1 MLLIPKDSDELP
13 FTMWVKEI
21 IDECMASSE
30 ERGMVYTR
38 AAQYF
43 YMGTSS
49 AAAAIYNKTG
59 PFIKRLAGFLMQ
71 PTDVRFQILFDSGE
85 SDESLLTRAQLIGEK
100 LSADYRQSDSDIA
113 FSEAVVWSLVNGT
126 YFLKHIPYDLGFKL
140 HNVHPQ
146 NIGVLSETTLDID
159 EQEAFVHVSYPTVS
173 KVRSKLDEM
182 NHPRKKEIM
191 AKILEARRTERD
203 EEEPTYFHQ
212 MVVGGLQPLGDVGA
226 NPTAA
231 GVVNVFPVPTPW
243 RPQRKLAPTVKH
255 CEVWLKDRDR
265 DGDYTCIQAIY
276 GAEPIIIEGDD
287 TRRNIGKIPGHHPFV
302 KVQSI
307 PTPGYFWGRSVIADV
322 QMLQDVLNKRL
333 RDLKVMWDR
342 NVNAP
347 QVFSG
352 FTSVTEEEYFKI
364 INEGGFLND
373 PNPNAKASKL
383 VEPPPEHYL
392 EELSFLFKLFD
403 EASGFSPV
411 MSGQGEPGVR
421 AGVHAQTL
429 VRTSSP
435 NLIDQAARIERQLA
449 QSGFLSL
456 RLMQAMDP
464 SIYTTDKG
472 TEFTLEDLP
481 EPFQV
486 QVDSHSAS
494 PAFAEDNRQL
504 AIALAR
510 AGAVDSEDL
519 IHMLHPPGAE
529 LLLARLRQRQ
539 KAQAQAAQQEKQE
552 GLLRDVL
559 HLPDRGQMHRKQG
572 GGGGRGK

>member
-1 MLLIPKDSDELP
+1 MLLIPEDSKELP
-13 FTMWVKEI
+13 FTEWVKEV
-21 IDECMASSE
+21 IDECMASSD

-38 AAQYF
+38 AAQY
-43 YMGTSS
+43 YYLGTTS
-49 AAAAIYNKTG
+49 AAAAIYNKIR
-59 PFIKRLAGFLMQ
+59 PFINRLAGFLMQ

-85 SDESLLTRAQLIGEK
+85 SDESVLTRAQLVGEK
-100 LSADYRQSDSDIA
+100 LSADYRQSDSDITFA
-113 FSEAVVWSLVNGT
+113 EACVWSLVNGCQL
-126 YFLKHIPYDLGFKL
+126 LKHIPYDLGFKL
-140 HNVHPQ
+140 APVHPQ
-146 NIGVLSETTLDID
+146 NFGVLSETTLDLD
-159 EQEAFVHVSYPTVS
+159 EQEAFCHVSYPTVS
-173 KVRSKLDEM
+173 KVRSMLEEQ
-182 NHPRKKEIM
+182 NHPKRVEIM
-191 AKILEARRTERD
+191 EKILEGRRTERD

-226 NPTAA
+226 TPAAA

-243 RPQRKLAPTVKH
+243 RPQRKLAPTVKF
-255 CEVWLKDRDR
+255 CELWIKDRKR
-265 DGDYTCIQAIY
+265 DGDYTTIQAVY

-287 TRRNIGKIPGHHPFV
+287 TRRNIGKVPGHQPFV
-302 KVQSI
+302 KIQSQ
-307 PTPGYFWGRSVIADV
+307 PTPGYFWGRSIIADV

-383 VEPPPEHYL
+383 LEPPPENYL
-392 EELSFLFKLFD
+392 EELNFLFRLFD

-435 NLIDQAARIERQLA
+435 NLIDQAARIERQLG
-449 QSGFLSL
+449 QSGYLAL
-456 RLMQAMDP
+456 RIMQAQDP
-464 SIYTTDKG
+464 SIYTTDRG
-472 TEFTLEDLP
+472 IEFTLEDLP

-486 QVDSHSAS
+486 EVDSHSAS

-539 KAQAQAAQQEKQE
+539 KAQAQQAKEEKQE
-552 GLLRDVL
+552 ELMKDVL
-559 HLPDRGQMHRKQG
+559 HIPQHGGMKRKAG
-572 GGGGRGK
+572 AGRGK